1 MQNEL
6 KKMLSAKPFV
16 PFTIVGSDGTHILV
30 KHPENDLLMNRWIRF
45 IFAKH
50 PKLGRRVLSLVLIAL
65 ALLAGI
71 LSWNYLTFSSRQEKP
86 EAIAALNLVADP
98 ILARLSESIPIST
111 VSTPMSR
118 IANDSEL
125 FRFRDYIQTS
135 FPNLHT
141 PPFVRRTGKDFGDQ
155 RNPSMLFE
163 WPGQEPELG
172 AILLMA
178 HFDVVPVEASSL
190 SKWTHPP
197 FSGHMDE
204 QFIWG
209 RGTLDCKHG
218 VMAILEAL
226 SLLSAE
232 GFKPK
237 RSIYVA
243 LGHDEEIGGADGN
256 LKIAEW
262 FRSHRI
268 RLHTIID
275 EGGCV
280 FTEFPGLGS
289 PAALVGVAE
298 KGFLTVE
305 MTANVNADKVGH
317 SSMPPRETAVSIL
330 SSAIHRV
337 QSAPFPARIDGGLR
351 DTLNFLGPEM
361 PFDKKLAMSNMW
373 LFGPLVKR
381 TLSAKPSGD
390 ALLRTTIA
398 STMIE
403 GGVSETVL
411 PVQATAKLNLRL
423 LPGDSIKSALAHLS
437 RSINDPRVSLKSM
450 EKPREASPV
459 SDIDSEAFKIL
470 QTTIHQVLPDVV
482 VAPFV
487 LVGSTDTVHYANLCE
502 NIFRFIPTRLSERD
516 TQRFHGI
523 DERIAKDNYLE
534 IISFF
539 HQYIKNASLK

>member
-1 MQNEL
+1 
-6 KKMLSAKPFV
+6 
-16 PFTIVGSDGTHILV
+16 
-30 KHPENDLLMNRWIRF
+30 MNRKRNT
-45 IFAKH
+45 A
-50 PKLGRRVLSLVLIAL
+50 RRVGWILLSVL
-65 ALLAGI
+65 ALLIGI
-71 LSWNYLTFSSRQEKP
+71 LSWNYLRFPSRQGKREPIPKLIL
-86 EAIAALNLVADP
+86 EVDP
-98 ILARLSESIPIST
+98 ILERFKEAIQIVT
-111 VSTPMSR
+111 VSTAMSR
-118 IANDSEL
+118 ISNDSEL
-125 FRFRDYIQTS
+125 YLFRDYIQTS

-141 PPFVRRTGKDFGDQ
+141 SPFVRRTGKDFGDE
-155 RNPSMLFE
+155 RNPSVLFQ
-163 WPGQEPELG
+163 WPGQQPELG
-172 AILLMA
+172 AILLMS

-197 FSGHMDE
+197 FSGHMDDE
-204 QFIWG
+204 FIWG

-218 VMAILEAL
+218 VMAILEAI
-226 SLLSAE
+226 SLLSAQ
-232 GFKPK
+232 GFQPK
-237 RSIYVA
+237 RTIYVA
-243 LGHDEEIGGADGN
+243 SGHDEEIGGADGN
-256 LKIAEW
+256 LKIAAW

-280 FTEFPGLGS
+280 FTEFPGLAS

-305 MTANVNADKVGH
+305 ITANVNADKVGH

-337 QSAPFPARIDGGLR
+337 QSSPFPARIDGGLR

-361 PFDKKLAMSNMW
+361 PFDKKMAMSNMW
-373 LFGPLVKR
+373 LFGPLVER

-398 STMIE
+398 PTMIE
-403 GGVSETVL
+403 GGVSENVL
-411 PVQATAKLNLRL
+411 PTQATAKLNLRL
-423 LPGDSIKSALAHLS
+423 LPGDSIESSLGYLR
-437 RSINDPRVSLKSM
+437 RSINDLRVSLKSLN
-450 EKPREASPV
+450 KPREASPL
-459 SDIDSEAFKIL
+459 SDIDSEAFRIL

-487 LVGSTDTVHYANLCE
+487 LVGSTDTIHYTDLSE
-502 NIFRFIPTRLSERD
+502 HIFRFIPTRLSERD

-523 DERIAKDNYLE
+523 DERISKDSYLE

-539 HQYIKNASLK
+539 HQYIKNASMK

>member
-1 MQNEL
+1 M
-6 KKMLSAKPFV
+6 KRKRITTRRAGW
-16 PFTIVGSDGTHILV
+16 IV
-30 KHPENDLLMNRWIRF
+30 
-45 IFAKH
+45 
-50 PKLGRRVLSLVLIAL
+50 LGIL
-65 ALLAGI
+65 ALLIGI
-71 LSWNYLTFSSRQEKP
+71 LSWNYLGFSSRQGKRGPIPKLILDSE
-86 EAIAALNLVADP
+86 P
-98 ILARLSESIPIST
+98 ILKRHQGAIHIAT
-111 VSTPMSR
+111 VSPPMSR

-125 FRFRDYIQTS
+125 FRFRDFIQAS
-135 FPNLHT
+135 FPHLHT
-141 PPFVRRTGKDFGDQ
+141 PPFVRRTGKDFGDE

-163 WPGQEPELG
+163 WPGQAPELG
-172 AILLMA
+172 AILLMS

-204 QFIWG
+204 KFIWG

-218 VMAILEAL
+218 VMAILEAI
-226 SLLSAE
+226 SLLSAN
-232 GFKPK
+232 GFKPQ
-237 RSIYVA
+237 RTIFIA

-256 LKIAEW
+256 SKMAAW

-268 RLHTIID
+268 RLHTIVD

-280 FTEFPGLGS
+280 FTEFPGLGQ

-305 MTANVNADKVGH
+305 VTSNVNADKVGH

-330 SSAIHRV
+330 ASAIHRV
-337 QSAPFPARIDGGLR
+337 QSSPFPARIDGGLR
-351 DTLNFLGPEM
+351 NTLNFLGPEM
-361 PFDKKLAMSNMW
+361 PFDKKMAMSNMW

-381 TLSAKPSGD
+381 SLSAKPSGD

-398 STMIE
+398 PTMIE
-403 GGVSETVL
+403 GGISETVL

-423 LPGDSIKSALAHLS
+423 LPGDSIESSLDHLR
-437 RSINDPRVSLKSM
+437 RSINDPRVSLKPLN
-450 EKPREASPV
+450 KPREASPV
-459 SDIDSEAFKIL
+459 SDIDSEAFKVL

-487 LVGSTDTVHYANLCE
+487 LVGSTDTVHYTDLCE
-502 NIFRFIPTRLSERD
+502 HIFRFIPTRLSERD

-523 DERIAKDNYLE
+523 DERISKDNYLE

-539 HQYIKNASLK
+539 HQYITNASMK

>member
-1 MQNEL
+1 
-6 KKMLSAKPFV
+6 
-16 PFTIVGSDGTHILV
+16 
-30 KHPENDLLMNRWIRF
+30 MNRKRIT
-45 IFAKH
+45 A
-50 PKLGRRVLSLVLIAL
+50 RRVGWIVLNVF
-65 ALLAGI
+65 ALLIGI
-71 LSWNYLTFSSRQEKP
+71 LSWNYLRFSSRQEKP
-86 EAIAALNLVADP
+86 GAIAALNLVVDP
-98 ILARLSESIPIST
+98 ILERFKEAIQIVT

-125 FRFRDYIQTS
+125 YRFRDYIQTL

-141 PPFVRRTGKDFGDQ
+141 SPFVRRTGKDLGDE
-155 RNPSMLFE
+155 RNPSMLFQ

-172 AILLMA
+172 AILLMS

-197 FSGHMDE
+197 FSGHMDDE
-204 QFIWG
+204 FIWG
-209 RGTLDCKHG
+209 RGTLDCKQG
-218 VMAILEAL
+218 VMAILEAI
-226 SLLSAE
+226 SLLSTQ
-232 GFKPK
+232 GFQPK
-237 RSIYVA
+237 RTIYVA

-256 LKIAEW
+256 LKIAAW

-305 MTANVNADKVGH
+305 ITANVNADKVGH

-337 QSAPFPARIDGGLR
+337 QLSQFPARIDGGLR

-361 PFDKKLAMSNMW
+361 PFDKKMAMSNMW

-398 STMIE
+398 PTMIE
-403 GGVSETVL
+403 GGVSENVL
-411 PVQATAKLNLRL
+411 PAQATAKLNLRL
-423 LPGDSIKSALAHLS
+423 LPGDSIKSSLDYLC
-437 RSINDPRVSLKSM
+437 RSINDPRVSLKPLN
-450 EKPREASPV
+450 KPREASPV
-459 SDIDSEAFKIL
+459 SDIDSEPFRIL

-487 LVGSTDTVHYANLCE
+487 LVGSTDTVHYTDLCE
-502 NIFRFIPTRLSERD
+502 HIFRFIPARLSERD

-523 DERIAKDNYLE
+523 DERIAKKDYLE
-534 IISFF
+534 IVSFF
-539 HQYIKNASLK
+539 HQYIINASMK

>member
-1 MQNEL
+1 
-6 KKMLSAKPFV
+6 
-16 PFTIVGSDGTHILV
+16 
-30 KHPENDLLMNRWIRF
+30 MNRKRIT
-45 IFAKH
+45 A
-50 PKLGRRVLSLVLIAL
+50 RRVGWIVLSVL
-65 ALLAGI
+65 ALLLGI
-71 LSWNYLTFSSRQEKP
+71 LSWNYLRFSSRQETP
-86 EAIAALNLVADP
+86 GAIAALNLVVDP
-98 ILARLSESIPIST
+98 ILERFKEAIQIVT
-111 VSTPMSR
+111 VSTAMSR

-125 FRFRDYIQTS
+125 YRFRDYIQTS

-141 PPFVRRTGKDFGDQ
+141 SPFVRRTGKDFGDE
-155 RNPSMLFE
+155 RNPSMLFQ

-172 AILLMA
+172 AILLMS

-190 SKWTHPP
+190 SMWTHPP
-197 FSGHMDE
+197 FSGHMDDE
-204 QFIWG
+204 FIWG

-218 VMAILEAL
+218 VMAILEAI
-226 SLLSAE
+226 SLLSAQ
-232 GFKPK
+232 GFQPK
-237 RSIYVA
+237 RTIYVA
-243 LGHDEEIGGADGN
+243 SGHDEEIGGADGN
-256 LKIAEW
+256 LKIAAW

-280 FTEFPGLGS
+280 FTEFPGLAS
-289 PAALVGVAE
+289 PAAMVGVAE

-305 MTANVNADKVGH
+305 ITANVNADKVGH

-337 QSAPFPARIDGGLR
+337 QSSPFPARIDGGLR

-361 PFDKKLAMSNMW
+361 PFDKKMAMSNMW
-373 LFGPLVKR
+373 LFGPLVER

-398 STMIE
+398 PTMIE
-403 GGVSETVL
+403 GGVSENVL
-411 PVQATAKLNLRL
+411 PTQATAKLNLRL
-423 LPGDSIKSALAHLS
+423 LPGDSIESSLDHLR
-437 RSINDPRVSLKSM
+437 RSINDHRVSLKPLN
-450 EKPREASPV
+450 KPREASPV
-459 SDIDSEAFKIL
+459 SNIDSEAFRIL

-487 LVGSTDTVHYANLCE
+487 LVGSTDTVHYSDLSE
-502 NIFRFIPTRLSERD
+502 HIFRFIPTRLSERD

-523 DERIAKDNYLE
+523 NERISKDSYLE

-539 HQYIKNASLK
+539 HQYIKNASMK

>member
-1 MQNEL
+1 
-6 KKMLSAKPFV
+6 
-16 PFTIVGSDGTHILV
+16 
-30 KHPENDLLMNRWIRF
+30 MNRKRTAARRVGWI
-45 IFAKH
+45 
-50 PKLGRRVLSLVLIAL
+50 VLSLL
-65 ALLAGI
+65 ALLIGI
-71 LSWNYLTFSSRQEKP
+71 LSWNYLTFPSRQLKAKP
-86 EAIAALNLVADP
+86 VSLLKLDSLPTLVRFVEG
-98 ILARLSESIPIST
+98 IRIST

-125 FRFRDYIQTS
+125 HRFRDSIQKA
-135 FPNLHT
+135 FPTLHT
-141 PPFVRRTGKDFGDQ
+141 PPFVRRTGKDFGDE

-172 AILLMA
+172 AILLMS

-197 FSGHMDE
+197 FSGHMDDE
-204 QFIWG
+204 FIWG

-218 VMAILEAL
+218 VMAILEAI
-226 SLLSAE
+226 SLLSTE

-237 RSIYVA
+237 RTIFIA

-256 LKIAEW
+256 RKIAEW

-280 FTEFPGLGS
+280 FTEFPGLTS

-305 MTANVNADKVGH
+305 ITANVNADKVGH

-337 QSAPFPARIDGGLR
+337 QSSPFPARVDGGLR
-351 DTLNFLGPEM
+351 DTLNYLGPEM
-361 PFDKKLAMSNMW
+361 PFVKKMAISNLW

-381 TLSAKPSGD
+381 SLSAKPSGD

-398 STMIE
+398 PTMIE

-411 PVQATAKLNLRL
+411 PAQATAKLNLRL
-423 LPGDSIKSALAHLS
+423 LPGDSIERSIDYLR
-437 RSINDPRVSLKSM
+437 RSINDPRVSLRPLN
-450 EKPREASPV
+450 EPREASPV
-459 SDIDSEAFKIL
+459 SDIDSEPFRIL

-487 LVGSTDTVHYANLCE
+487 LVGSTDTVHYTDLCE
-502 NIFRFIPTRLSERD
+502 HIFRFIPTRLSERD

-523 DERIAKDNYLE
+523 DERISKVNYLE

-539 HQYIKNASLK
+539 HQYIINASMK